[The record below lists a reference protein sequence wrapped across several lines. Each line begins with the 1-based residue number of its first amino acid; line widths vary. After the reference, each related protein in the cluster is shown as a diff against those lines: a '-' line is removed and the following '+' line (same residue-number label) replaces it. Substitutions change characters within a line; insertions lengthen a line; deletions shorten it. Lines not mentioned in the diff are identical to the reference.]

1 MELTRRGFIGVGT
14 LATAGSVIGRPI
26 RSSLGSFPSSV
37 DGEKLPYDSEV
48 EYLESTGTQYI
59 DTGCA
64 GHWIDT
70 VVTLDM
76 ILFSHSENESD
87 FFGAANFGSATTD
100 FNYAGGFNSIGF
112 VLQLGLP
119 YIKYGVQ
126 DTLRH
131 VHRYDSINKTAS
143 LDGRATSGSSL
154 VWTRNINAPNFGI
167 LQRTSLRHPSHNR
180 LYRATIERGF
190 VLIRDYIPV
199 RITNEYGEL
208 EGCMYD
214 RVSGELFRNSGSGS
228 FIVGP
233 DV

>member
-1 MELTRRGFIGVGT
+1 MTRREFIGSGIG
-14 LATAGSVIGRPI
+14 AMSIAAIGSPKRGR
-26 RSSLGSFPSSV
+26 LGSRNVYDIGSQ
-37 DGEKLPYDSEV
+37 LPYDSEV

-76 ILFSHSENESD
+76 ILFSHTENESD
-87 FFGAANFGSATTD
+87 FFGAANFSSATTD

-180 LYRATIERGF
+180 LYGATIERSF